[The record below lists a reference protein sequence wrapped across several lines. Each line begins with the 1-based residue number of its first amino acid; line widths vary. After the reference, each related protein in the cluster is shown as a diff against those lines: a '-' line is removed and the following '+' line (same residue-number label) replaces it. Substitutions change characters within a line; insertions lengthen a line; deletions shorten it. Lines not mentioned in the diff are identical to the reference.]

1 MKNKKRNKLFI
12 IILMVVNMLLSNS
25 SLISAAEMKELNCY
39 GLEKVPINVQD
50 DINNSL
56 KNVSYSVINLYNIL
70 GGKVYFDEGQLIYNG
85 ISEDVVGLYYEDYE
99 IHIATNEELF
109 NNPNINYS
117 EIIVHELGH
126 FIYQKT
132 YNLLSEKSKQ
142 TLQENYNYWKGHTL
156 SCYDKNETFA
166 EMYVWHCKGSANID
180 SNTEEMYLEVERIC
194 EELCMLYKSKLK

>member
-1 MKNKKRNKLFI
+1 
-12 IILMVVNMLLSNS
+12 MLLSNS
-25 SLISAAEMKELNCY
+25 LLVNAAEMKELNCY
-39 GLEKVPINVQD
+39 GLENVPINVQD

-56 KNVSYSVINLYNIL
+56 KNVSDSVINLYNIL
-70 GGKVYFDEGQLIYNG
+70 DGKIYFDDGQLIYNG

-126 FIYQKT
+126 FVYHKT

-156 SCYDKNETFA
+156 SCYDENETFA
-166 EMYVWHCKGSANID
+166 EMYIWYCND
-180 SNTEEMYLEVERIC
+180 SINVNDETKEMYLESQRIC
-194 EELCMLYKSKLK
+194 EELYELYQDKLNINDN